1 MYPANQATYQL
12 VSIFGG
18 NFVSEQ
24 HGDATHR
31 WLPSSDDRQLVVD
44 FDKLLSSLRSALSLR
59 RSAYGSDHG
68 LRPSHIRRHLPNCG
82 KPLLWHAPSRAD
94 EA

>member
-1 MYPANQATYQL
+1 MHPANQATYQL

-31 WLPSSDDRQLVVD
+31 WLPSLNDRQLVVD
-44 FDKLLSSLRSALSLR
+44 FEKLLSSLRSALALR
-59 RSAYGSDHG
+59 RSA
-68 LRPSHIRRHLPNCG
+68 
-82 KPLLWHAPSRAD
+82 
-94 EA
+94 